1 MTTNNTNKTLEKY
14 TMHIVYVGSKP
25 KAMIPFNLKTCVMLY
40 LILKLK
46 VKLYQ
51 THTFPYSIYNS
62 ITNYYISSNRKLEW
76 SRALSKMLF
85 KKQITLWLRLT
96 SWSVYWHWQFF
107 WLIRLTFYLSI
118 VRSKE
123 TVNGS
128 SLFRTHCTLLPYSLF
143 FRFFRCFW
151 DCKEQYVDL
160 NY

>member
-1 MTTNNTNKTLEKY
+1 
-14 TMHIVYVGSKP
+14 
-25 KAMIPFNLKTCVMLY
+25 
-40 LILKLK
+40 
-46 VKLYQ
+46 
-51 THTFPYSIYNS
+51 
-62 ITNYYISSNRKLEW
+62 
-76 SRALSKMLF
+76 MLF

-160 NY
+160 RYWHNKIYDQLEYLDDRIPYFAWWQKNSIEKSFESMLIRYTVVLKIKRLSHNMTPIFYWIDPCLFQTHLFFLGVHENKCFD